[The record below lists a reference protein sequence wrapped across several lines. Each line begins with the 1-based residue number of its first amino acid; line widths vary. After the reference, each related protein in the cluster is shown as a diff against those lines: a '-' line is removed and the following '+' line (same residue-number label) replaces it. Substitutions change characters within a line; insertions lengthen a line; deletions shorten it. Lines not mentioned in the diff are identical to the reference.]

1 MDFLEVFN
9 QVINHAVTRPENAK
23 DATDY
28 NVEPIDIGLDS
39 LDVVMVVAVLTDVY
53 GIPDDAEFDDVSKV
67 TVGTLRDYI
76 NTNKTKDPKSME
88 DVMGCV

>member
-9 QVINHAVTRPENAK
+9 RVINHAVSRPANAQ
-23 DATDY
+23 DATTY

-39 LDVVMVVAVLTDVY
+39 LDMVMVVAVLTDVY
-53 GIPDDAEFDDVSKV
+53 GIPVDAKFDDLSKV

-76 NTNKTKDPKSME
+76 NTNKTKDPKSMA
-88 DVMGCV
+88 DVMECV